1 MTEMI
6 DFIQWLFINP
16 FFTNLIPILVAWIL
30 VFLAT
35 LVTGKLGALNK
46 NELKVYL
53 LIIFGYPII
62 ALLLKY
68 FILTNIINRAW
79 YYFNWVEHL
88 AASFA
93 MPFLFYPWLKPY
105 WKSQP
110 ALVLIISVVGL
121 VCILGNM
128 NELTEFYL
136 RYIDNDSLNHRDI
149 LEDSMFDLVIN
160 FIGGLLASIAI
171 LRLRINSKD

>member
-1 MTEMI
+1 MI
-6 DFIQWLFINP
+6 DFFQWLFINP
-16 FFTNLIPILVAWIL
+16 FFTNLIPILLAWL
-30 VFLAT
+30 VIFLIS
-35 LVTGKLGALNK
+35 LFSGKLGSLNK

-53 LIIFGYPII
+53 LVVLGYPIV

-68 FILTNIINRAW
+68 IILTNIINRAW
-79 YYFNWVEHL
+79 YYFNWIEHL

-93 MPFLFYPWLKPY
+93 MPFLFYPWFKPY

-110 ALVLIISVVGL
+110 SFVLIISVVGL

-136 RYIDNDSLNHRDI
+136 RYIDNDSLNHRAI

-160 FIGGLLASIAI
+160 FVGGLLASLAI
-171 LRLRINSKD
+171 LRLRKENKAGN